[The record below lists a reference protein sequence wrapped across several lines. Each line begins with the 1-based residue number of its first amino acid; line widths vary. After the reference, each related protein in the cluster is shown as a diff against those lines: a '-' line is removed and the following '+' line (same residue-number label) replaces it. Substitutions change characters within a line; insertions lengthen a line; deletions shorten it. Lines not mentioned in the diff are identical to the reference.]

1 MFRIS
6 MAIAFTTFIA
16 CSAAGVSTASADN
29 FGCSEEKCMANCTKA
44 GGKFCGKYCSK
55 AMNDKRAA
63 GTCK

>member
-6 MAIAFTTFIA
+6 MAVAFAAFIA
-16 CSAAGVSTASADN
+16 SSAAGISTASADSW
-29 FGCSEEKCMANCTKA
+29 GCSEEKCMAACTKA

-55 AMNDKRAA
+55 AMNDKRMA